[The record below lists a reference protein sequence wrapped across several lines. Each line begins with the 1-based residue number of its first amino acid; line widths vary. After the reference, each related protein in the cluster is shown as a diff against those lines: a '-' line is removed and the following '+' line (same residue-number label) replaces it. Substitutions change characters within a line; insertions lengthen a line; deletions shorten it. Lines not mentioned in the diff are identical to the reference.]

1 MGNAGELPLDRHERG
16 ILTLNIPARRDAF
29 EKLRVEL
36 AAVAAD
42 LLLSERETDHLLIAA
57 DEVFSN
63 IAAYAYPDGGGSVEV
78 RLAKN
83 ADGTELAMTFADCG
97 IPFDPLEVT
106 PPDTAAPPA
115 DRRIGGLG
123 IHIVRNLMD
132 GIAYRR
138 TADGRNLLTLTKRL
152 AASGEVSS

>member
-1 MGNAGELPLDRHERG
+1 MGKAGELSEHRRLNG
-16 ILTLNIPARRDAF
+16 IFTLEIPARRDAF
-29 EKLRVEL
+29 EGLRVKL

-42 LLLSERETDHLLIAA
+42 LRLPERETDHLLIAA

-78 RLAKN
+78 RLVKN
-83 ADGTELAMTFADCG
+83 ADGTELAMTFSDRG
-97 IPFDPLEVT
+97 IPFDPLAVK

-123 IHIVRNLMD
+123 IHIVRHLMD
-132 GIAYRR
+132 GVVYRR
-138 TADGRNLLTLTKRL
+138 TDDGRNVLTLAKRL
-152 AASGEVSS
+152 SANPEVQS

>member
-1 MGNAGELPLDRHERG
+1 MGNAGELSEDRHIRG

-29 EKLRVEL
+29 DELRVQL
-36 AAVAAD
+36 AAVASA
-42 LLLSERETDHLLIAA
+42 LRIPGRETDKLLIAA
-57 DEVFSN
+57 DEIFSN
-63 IAAYAYPDGGGSVEV
+63 IAAYAYPDGGGTVEV

-83 ADGTELAMTFADCG
+83 ADGTELSMTFADRG
-97 IPFDPLEVT
+97 IPFDPTEVK

-115 DRRIGGLG
+115 ARSIGGLG

-132 GIAYRR
+132 GMAYRR

-152 AASGEVSS
+152 SASPEAQP